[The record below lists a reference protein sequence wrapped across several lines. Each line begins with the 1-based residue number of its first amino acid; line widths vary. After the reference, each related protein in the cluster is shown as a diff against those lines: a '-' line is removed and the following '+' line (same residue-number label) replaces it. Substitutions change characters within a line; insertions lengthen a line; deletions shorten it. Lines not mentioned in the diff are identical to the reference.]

1 MNSLPLPIDTLAA
14 FVLGAL
20 IGAMICGLYISRR
33 HDHTLSDG
41 EPGYTHRTA
50 ERL

>member
-14 FVLGAL
+14 FLLGAL
-20 IGAMICGLYISRR
+20 LGAVICGTYYARR
-33 HDHTLSDG
+33 QGRPLSDG
-41 EPGYTHRTA
+41 EPAYTRRTA

>member
-1 MNSLPLPIDTLAA
+1 MDSFPLPIDTLAA
-14 FVLGAL
+14 FLLGALLGAL
-20 IGAMICGLYISRR
+20 ICGLYHSRR
-33 HDHTLSDG
+33 HDRTLSDG